1 MPEQILTVMN
11 FLAYSISNQTL
22 MIGVESFALNTEILH
37 LFIAG
42 SLGML
47 LGLEREWSNKSAGI
61 RTFTLTSLIGAAAM
75 SLDEIVLLALGG
87 ILVILQAGLLG
98 VQGLI
103 AQLNESV
110 NDSEFSLSLTTST
123 SLLVAYA
130 VGILVGAGHTL
141 VGVVIGITSSFLL
154 VLRGELH
161 GFVEQLSREEVRSA
175 GEFAIIAFVVYPLL
189 PTGTFGPWDAINPR
203 LIWTLVIA
211 VSGIGFINYIVMQRY
226 GGKGIAVTGFFGGL
240 VNSTAVI
247 GEIAGRAKSNVSI
260 TKLAVGTILIA
271 DAAMAVRNLAIIV
284 VFVPKSAVSVGLPLG
299 LIAISGIALALYDND
314 WEGELNLDFDSPFS
328 SANALKFGLL
338 FLGVLVLTAGAQRFF
353 GTTGFLL
360 TSFLSGMVS
369 SGTTTTTAVSLSS
382 TGQITPAVAAQGVL
396 AGTLSSILIKV
407 GFAASINRDLLGPIV
422 RKSMYLCLMGIIGVM
437 ISIQLI

>member
-1 MPEQILTVMN
+1 MMV
-11 FLAYSISNQTL
+11 
-22 MIGVESFALNTEILH
+22 GVETFALDTEVLN

-75 SLDEIVLLALGG
+75 SLDETVLLALGG
-87 ILVILQAGLLG
+87 ILVLLQGSLLG
-98 VQGLI
+98 VQGLV
-103 AQLNESV
+103 AQSKESISS
-110 NDSEFSLSLTTST
+110 SEFSLSLTTST

-130 VGILVGAGHTL
+130 VGILVGAEHVL
-141 VGVVIGITSSFLL
+141 VGVIIGITSSFLL

-161 GFVEQLSREEVRSA
+161 GFVDQLSREEVRSA

-189 PTGTFGPWDAINPR
+189 PVGTYGPWDAINPR
-203 LIWTLVIA
+203 LVWTLVIA
-211 VSGIGFINYIVMQRY
+211 VSGIGFVNYIVMQRY
-226 GGKGIAVTGFFGGL
+226 GSMGIAVTGFFGGL

-247 GEIAGRAKSNVSI
+247 GEIAGRAKNNIGI
-260 TKLAVGTILIA
+260 TRLAVGTILIA

-284 VFVPKSAVSVGLPLG
+284 VFVPESAVSVGLPLG
-299 LIAISGIALALYDND
+299 LIAISGIGLAFYDND
-314 WEGELNLDFDSPFS
+314 WEGELNLDFNSPFS
-328 SANALKFGLL
+328 SANAFKFGLL

-360 TSFLSGMVS
+360 TSFLSGIVS

-382 TGQITPAVAAQGVL
+382 TGQISPAVAAQGVL
-396 AGTLSSILIKV
+396 AGTLSSILVKI
-407 GFAASINRDLLGPIV
+407 GFAASINRSLLRPIV
-422 RKSMYLCLMGIIGVM
+422 RKSMYLSVMGIIGVV
-437 ISIQLI
+437 ISVQLI